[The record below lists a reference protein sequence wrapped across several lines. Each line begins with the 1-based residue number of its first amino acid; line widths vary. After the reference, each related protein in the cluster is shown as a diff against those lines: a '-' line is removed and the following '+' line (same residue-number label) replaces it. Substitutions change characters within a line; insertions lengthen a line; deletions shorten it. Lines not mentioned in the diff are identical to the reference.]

1 MNQTLHQIILDLT
14 VVVYLVIPGEIVP
27 VTVEERVPVAET
39 VIVGEVPDTYVQL
52 DPSGTAG

>member
-1 MNQTLHQIILDLT
+1 MI
-14 VVVYLVIPGEIVP
+14 YLVIPGEIVP